1 MTAPGREPC
10 RYTLLRCHVYM
21 IPLKWYRLSSHLV
34 GRTYRKFIP
43 RRGRSKRRRR
53 RGRGHE
59 RWTAANPTDLAQS
72 MTCGSAKDRRHARPA
87 LVSCQPSAGPRAGSS
102 QRPPL
107 PMARP
112 AGFVSPSSVW
122 TSLRIDHAISVEPLL
137 THWRGSEKWIETG
150 VRCYRLRL
158 FTSPSRL
165 KATTTGPEL
174 STTEVQILLKFII

>member
-1 MTAPGREPC
+1 
-10 RYTLLRCHVYM
+10 
-21 IPLKWYRLSSHLV
+21 
-34 GRTYRKFIP
+34 
-43 RRGRSKRRRR
+43 
-53 RGRGHE
+53 
-59 RWTAANPTDLAQS
+59 
-72 MTCGSAKDRRHARPA
+72 
-87 LVSCQPSAGPRAGSS
+87 
-102 QRPPL
+102 
-107 PMARP
+107 
-112 AGFVSPSSVW
+112 VSPSSVW